1 MEIKK
6 EKEFE
11 HNGIKYIA
19 RILKN
24 NYGEIIYKKN
34 MTRPENMKD
43 IIRQYLKKYN
53 IEISTDANKM
63 TTHKAIKILL
73 DYI

>member
-1 MEIKK
+1 MEIKIS
-6 EKEFE
+6 KEFE
-11 HNGIKYIA
+11 YNGKKYIA

-24 NYGEIIYKKN
+24 NYGEIIYKEN
-34 MTRPENMKD
+34 MTRPKNMKE

-63 TTHKAIKILL
+63 TTHGAVKILL

>member
-1 MEIKK
+1 MEAKK
-6 EKEFE
+6 SKEFE
-11 HNGIKYIA
+11 HNGKKYIA
-19 RILKN
+19 RILRN
-24 NYGEIIYKKN
+24 NYGEIIYKEN

-53 IEISTDANKM
+53 IEISTDANIM
-63 TTHKAIKILL
+63 TTHKAIKILM

>member
-6 EKEFE
+6 TKEFE
-11 HNGIKYIA
+11 YNGKKYIA
-19 RILKN
+19 RIFKN
-24 NYGEIIYKKN
+24 NYGEILYKEN

-43 IIRQYLKKYN
+43 IIRQYLRKYN

-63 TTHKAIKILL
+63 SP
-73 DYI
+73 

>member
-1 MEIKK
+1 MEIRKS
-6 EKEFE
+6 KEFE
-11 HNGIKYIA
+11 YNGRKYIA

-24 NYGEIIYKKN
+24 NYGEIIYKEN

-63 TTHKAIKILL
+63 TTHRAVKILL

>member
-6 EKEFE
+6 SKEFE
-11 HNGIKYIA
+11 YNGKKFIA
-19 RILKN
+19 RILRN
-24 NYGEIIYKKN
+24 NYGEIIYKEN
-34 MTRPENMKD
+34 MTRPDNMKD

-53 IEISTDANKM
+53 LEISTNANKM
-63 TTHKAIKILL
+63 TTHRAVKILL